1 MSSGR
6 RGAGTTRVT
15 ILWRDIPAQVNAGAG
30 AERTQRILPRRFQK
44 AIDRAAMVAD
54 KTQASEYVAE
64 WRRQTSTFT
73 GEAEAA
79 ALTEANRLESE
90 FPMERLNEFVAAGGW
105 DPDRPSEEIVST
117 PIDRDSGPAEPEEST
132 S

>member
-1 MSSGR
+1 
-6 RGAGTTRVT
+6 VT

-30 AERTQRILPRRFQK
+30 TDRTQRILPRRFQK

-64 WRRQTSTFT
+64 WRRLATTFD
-73 GEAEAA
+73 GDAESAAVSEAE
-79 ALTEANRLESE
+79 RLESE
-90 FPMERLNEFVAAGGW
+90 FPLERLNQFVAAGGW
-105 DPDRPSEEIVST
+105 DPDRPAEEI
-117 PIDRDSGPAEPEEST
+117 IQADRESISGDPEEST

>member
-1 MSSGR
+1 MSRGGR
-6 RGAGTTRVT
+6 RGSGSTRVT

-30 AERTQRILPRRFQK
+30 TDRTQRILPRRFQK

-64 WRRQTSTFT
+64 WRRLATTFD
-73 GEAEAA
+73 GDAESAAVSEAE
-79 ALTEANRLESE
+79 RLESE
-90 FPMERLNEFVAAGGW
+90 FPLERLNQFVAAGGW
-105 DPDRPSEEIVST
+105 DPDRAAEEI
-117 PIDRDSGPAEPEEST
+117 IQADRESISGDPEEST